1 MSGAPCA
8 RDLLALFHVRAAT
21 PPDRAQPLRPAPAC
35 RMGWQQV
42 LACALP
48 RLALA
53 GRSEATRD
61 PCCAQVREKRV
72 RQQGS
77 AEVICPLLCWP
88 CCLCICASALI
99 LDSTPTLCAS
109 TGLKFTHTSTCTG
122 GHSTPQAHGAAP
134 LAHAT
139 AAFPPRQQRQAQLML
154 PRLER
159 ALQVRSD
166 TAIQLLWVLLRV
178 APNGF
183 QLRRRQVQ
191 PNRRAPGCPL
201 RHVGKPAL
209 AALRHQA
216 AGRWRMVHV
225 LLAVLRGGGRA
236 GRHDTWTS
244 QYTTVPRSSPLG
256 AARPPARRLCRSEAA
271 GIAPALQRRRAER
284 WPERSR
290 QAASENAE
298 NANGL
303 VSRPPT
309 CMRSRRAAEGQQHC
323 RSTRHA
329 SMKPRA
335 CCRLDRVPCSLPHV
349 RGQLWSPV
357 APRLR
362 APGVP
367 AP

>member
-1 MSGAPCA
+1 MTCAPCA

-61 PCCAQVREKRV
+61 PCCAQVRGKKGEAAGQRRGHLPPAV
-72 RQQGS
+72 LAVLPLHLCTSTDPGLHPNTLRIHWPQIYTHINMYGRSLHSPGTRCSGS
-77 AEVICPLLCWP
+77 A
-88 CCLCICASALI
+88 
-99 LDSTPTLCAS
+99 
-109 TGLKFTHTSTCTG
+109 H
-122 GHSTPQAHGAAP
+122 AA
-134 LAHAT
+134 

-191 PNRRAPGCPL
+191 ANSCAPGCPL

-216 AGRWRMVHV
+216 AGRWRHQ
-225 LLAVLRGGGRA
+225 AA
-236 GRHDTWTS
+236 GRWRGW
-244 QYTTVPRSSPLG
+244 YT
-256 AARPPARRLCRSEAA
+256 
-271 GIAPALQRRRAER
+271 
-284 WPERSR
+284 
-290 QAASENAE
+290 
-298 NANGL
+298 
-303 VSRPPT
+303 
-309 CMRSRRAAEGQQHC
+309 
-323 RSTRHA
+323 
-329 SMKPRA
+329 
-335 CCRLDRVPCSLPHV
+335 CCWQC
-349 RGQLWSPV
+349 
-357 APRLR
+357 
-362 APGVP
+362 
-367 AP
+367 